1 MLASPPHTLQG
12 AAPQPPT
19 PWTLEAQEDTHTGSL
34 TFHSPSPAPA
44 GSTPTWSP
52 VLCICRPCDS
62 SASLVGSA
70 EPTPRSWGRG
80 SRREGCLA
88 SHLPQLRSLG
98 GKGRGLCSSR
108 GQGSASAARGLGT
121 LRPEPQVPPPRVPS
135 QVLGVLL
142 LCYLSQPHP
151 CHRRPS
157 EAKHPAALA
166 ALPPTVTSWACFQR
180 GLPTVSR
187 ELGKTASLPVPLP
200 CHPSATQ
207 THSLLS
213 LRLSAQDTEAVL
225 PQSPSTLLPSLKSPP
240 RSLHAQPLTFHL
252 YLYPR

>member
-1 MLASPPHTLQG
+1 MLASPPHMLQG
-12 AAPQPPT
+12 AAQQPLT
-19 PWTLEAQEDTHTGSL
+19 PWTPEAQENTHTGSL
-34 TFHSPSPAPA
+34 TFHAPSPAPA

-52 VLCICRPCDS
+52 ILA
-62 SASLVGSA
+62 SAGPAIPSVSLEGSA

-80 SRREGCLA
+80 SRREGCPA
-88 SHLPQLRSLG
+88 RHLPQLRSLG

-121 LRPEPQVPPPRVPS
+121 LGPRDSGAPTVCPQPGSRGPAP
-135 QVLGVLL
+135 L
-142 LCYLSQPHP
+142 LSQPHP

-157 EAKHPAALA
+157 EAKHPATLA

-180 GLPTVSR
+180 GLPAVSR
-187 ELGKTASLPVPLP
+187 ELGTTASLPVPLP
-200 CHPSATQ
+200 CHPSATL

-225 PQSPSTLLPSLKSPP
+225 PRSPSTLLPSLKSLP

-252 YLYPR
+252 YLRPR